1 MGNVFYVLTEGL
13 LLYYNVGFV
22 ASIQIYSPLTP
33 PLTTAVL
40 QMSWSQMAGKHS

>member
-33 PLTTAVL
+33 LTTAVL
-40 QMSWSQMAGKHS
+40 QTSWSQMAGKHS